1 MFRQVEGHVL
11 CLSVRVIHRFIDDD
25 KLREINE
32 KVQKEQARQQVLR
45 QKSAAALNEQSSP
58 AAAVEQSSSSDAFMT
73 PQGSDTE
80 ALVSST
86 RVETDS
92 GGASSAAAAVEQ
104 NRGLDTAK
112 KAEATGNRD
121 SA

>member
-1 MFRQVEGHVL
+1 ML

-32 KVQKEQARQQVLR
+32 KVQKEHARQQVLR

-58 AAAVEQSSSSDAFMT
+58 AAAAVEQSPSSDAFMT
-73 PQGSDTE
+73 PQGSYTE

-104 NRGLDTAK
+104 NRSLDTAK
-112 KAEATGNRD
+112 KAETTGNRD

>member
-1 MFRQVEGHVL
+1 ML

-58 AAAVEQSSSSDAFMT
+58 AAAAVEQSPSSDAFMT

-92 GGASSAAAAVEQ
+92 GGASSVAAAVEQ
-104 NRGLDTAK
+104 NRSLDTAK
-112 KAEATGNRD
+112 KAETTGNRD